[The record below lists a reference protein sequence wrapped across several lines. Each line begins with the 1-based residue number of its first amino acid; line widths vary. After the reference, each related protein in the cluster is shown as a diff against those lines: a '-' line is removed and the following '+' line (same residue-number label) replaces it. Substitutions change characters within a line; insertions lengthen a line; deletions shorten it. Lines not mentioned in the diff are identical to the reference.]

1 MIFLASQLQR
11 FGRALKIWTILL
23 GLLFYLWF
31 DSKKW
36 TYLKGY
42 TVKRREKRNTLRAK
56 WLTKELVYL
65 GSAFIKLGQL
75 LSARADVIPSAWV
88 NELTSLQDRVP
99 PFAFEKVQ
107 EILKKELGNSYEKII
122 SIDQIPIGSA
132 SLAQVH
138 KAILINEKNIIFKV
152 QRPDIEKFFRLD
164 LDVMNQVAK
173 VVQRIKSL
181 SRGNDWVGIAKE
193 SKRVLLRELDF
204 RIEAQYAARFKQQ
217 FIDDSDILIP
227 SVFWDL
233 STSKILCLEYLPGI
247 KINDIKSLKSNDID
261 TSLIAKI
268 GATSYLKQLVNYGFF
283 HADPHP
289 GNLAVSKNGS
299 LIYYDFGMMG
309 FVSERIRGR
318 LNSMIKAAALRD
330 VSGLVKELQIAGLI
344 EKDVEIGPVR
354 RLIRIM
360 LNEALTPPF
369 DSKIIEKLS
378 GDISELAYGK
388 PFRIPIE
395 LIFVFRALSTFEGVG
410 RYLDPEFNLIAIA
423 KPFLL
428 PLMTSK
434 NPDSNDLFNELGRQV
449 TEIGSKA
456 VGLPKRLDENLE
468 RLEQGDLQLQVRM
481 GESDRQLRRMINAQ
495 QSLGNSV
502 LLGSLAIS
510 SALLASTNRPFLFLV
525 PVAVGF
531 PIALSWIKLK
541 FKMRSDSRLDNFQG
555 RKNLNS
561 DNQI

>member
-1 MIFLASQLQR
+1 M
-11 FGRALKIWTILL
+11 ILL

-42 TVKRREKRNTLRAK
+42 TIEKREKRTTSRAK
-56 WLTKELVYL
+56 WITKELINL

-75 LSARADVIPSAWV
+75 LSARADVIPSSWV

-99 PFAFEKVQ
+99 PFAFEKVD
-107 EILKKELGNSYEKII
+107 EILTKQLGNSYNKII
-122 SIDQIPIGSA
+122 SIDKNPIGSA

-138 KAILINEKNIIFKV
+138 KARLNNDKNVIFKV

-181 SRGNDWVGIAKE
+181 SRGNDWIGIAKE
-193 SKRVLLRELDF
+193 SRRVLLRELDF

-233 STSKILCLEYLPGI
+233 STSKVLCLEYLPGI

-261 TSLIAKI
+261 TSSIAKI

-289 GNLAVSKNGS
+289 GNLAVSKSGS

-344 EKDVEIGPVR
+344 EDDIEIGPVR

-369 DSKIIEKLS
+369 DSQIIEKLS

-495 QSLGNSV
+495 QTLGNSV

-510 SALLASTNRPFLFLV
+510 SALLASNSKPYLFFIPLI
-525 PVAVGF
+525 PGF
-531 PIALSWIKLK
+531 PIALNWITLQ
-541 FKMRSDSRLDNFQG
+541 FKMRNENRLDNFQG
-555 RKNLNS
+555 RRGS
-561 DNQI
+561 R

>member
-1 MIFLASQLQR
+1 LIFLASQIQKV
-11 FGRALKIWTILL
+11 GRAIRIWMILL
-23 GLLFYLWF
+23 SLLFYLWF

-36 TYLKGY
+36 TYLKGF
-42 TVKRREKRNTLRAK
+42 TAIKREKRNILRAK
-56 WLTKELVYL
+56 WLTKELVNL

-75 LSARADVIPSAWV
+75 LSARADVVPSAWV
-88 NELTSLQDRVP
+88 NELISLQDRVP
-99 PFAFEKVQ
+99 SFSFKKVE
-107 EILKKELGNSYEKII
+107 EILTLQLGNSFQQITY
-122 SIDQIPIGSA
+122 IDEIPIGSA

-138 KAILINEKNIIFKV
+138 KAKLINNKSVIFKV
-152 QRPDIEKFFRLD
+152 QRPDIERFFRLD
-164 LDVMNQVAK
+164 LDVMNQVAR
-173 VVQRIKSL
+173 VVQKIKVI

-217 FIDDSDILIP
+217 FMDDSDIKVP

-233 STSKILCLEYLPGI
+233 STSKVLCLEYLPGI
-247 KINDIKSLKSNDID
+247 KINDIKSLKSNDIN
-261 TSLIAKI
+261 TSSIAKI

-289 GNLAVSKNGS
+289 GNLAVSKEGS

-318 LNSMIKAAALRD
+318 LNSMIKAAALRN
-330 VSGLVKELQIAGLI
+330 VNGLVKELQIAGLI
-344 EKDVEIGPVR
+344 EKDIEIGPVR

-410 RYLDPEFNLIAIA
+410 RYLDPDFNLIAIA

-434 NPDSNDLFNELGRQV
+434 DSDSNDLFNELGRQV

-502 LLGSLAIS
+502 LLGSLAIT
-510 SALLASTNRPFLFLV
+510 SALLASTNRPFLFII
-525 PVAVGF
+525 PAIIGF

-541 FKMRSDSRLDNFQG
+541 FKMRSDSRIDNFQG
-555 RKNLNS
+555 KKSL
-561 DNQI
+561 

>member
-1 MIFLASQLQR
+1 MIFLASQIQKV
-11 FGRALKIWTILL
+11 GRAIRIWMILL
-23 GLLFYLWF
+23 SLLFYLWF

-36 TYLKGY
+36 TYLKGF
-42 TVKRREKRNTLRAK
+42 TAIKREKRNILRAK
-56 WLTKELVYL
+56 WLTKELVNL

-75 LSARADVIPSAWV
+75 LSARADVVPSAWV
-88 NELTSLQDRVP
+88 NELISLQDRVP
-99 PFAFEKVQ
+99 SFSFKKVE
-107 EILKKELGNSYEKII
+107 EILKLQLGNSFQQITY
-122 SIDQIPIGSA
+122 IDEIPIGSA

-138 KAILINEKNIIFKV
+138 KAKLINNKSVIFKV
-152 QRPDIEKFFRLD
+152 QRPDIERFFRLD
-164 LDVMNQVAK
+164 LDVMNQVAR
-173 VVQRIKSL
+173 VVQKIKVI

-217 FIDDSDILIP
+217 FMDDSDIKVP

-233 STSKILCLEYLPGI
+233 STSKVLCLEYLPGI
-247 KINDIKSLKSNDID
+247 KINDIKSLKSNDIN
-261 TSLIAKI
+261 TSSIAKI

-289 GNLAVSKNGS
+289 GNLAVSKEGS

-318 LNSMIKAAALRD
+318 LNSMIKAAALRN
-330 VSGLVKELQIAGLI
+330 VNGLVKELQIAGLI
-344 EKDVEIGPVR
+344 EKDIEIGPVR

-410 RYLDPEFNLIAIA
+410 RYLDPDFNLIAIA

-434 NPDSNDLFNELGRQV
+434 DSDSNDLFNELGRQV

-502 LLGSLAIS
+502 LLGSLAIT
-510 SALLASTNRPFLFLV
+510 SALLASTNRPFLFLI
-525 PVAVGF
+525 PAIIGF

-541 FKMRSDSRLDNFQG
+541 FKMRSDSRIDNFQG
-555 RKNLNS
+555 KKSL
-561 DNQI
+561 

>member
-1 MIFLASQLQR
+1 MIFLVSQIQR
-11 FGRALKIWTILL
+11 LGRAIKIWIILL

-42 TVKRREKRNTLRAK
+42 SSKRREKRNNLRAK
-56 WLTKELVYL
+56 WLTKELVNL

-88 NELTSLQDRVP
+88 NELSTLQDRVP
-99 PFAFEKVQ
+99 PFSFQKVD
-107 EILKKELGNSYEKII
+107 EILTTQLGNSYEKII
-122 SIDQIPIGSA
+122 SIDELPIGSA

-138 KAILINEKNIIFKV
+138 KAKLLDGQNVIFKV

-173 VVQRIKSL
+173 IVQRIKSL
-181 SRGNDWVGIAKE
+181 SRGNDWIGIAKE

-217 FIDDSDILIP
+217 FIDESDVLIP

-233 STSKILCLEYLPGI
+233 STSKVLCLEYLPGI
-247 KINDIKSLKSNDID
+247 KINDIESLKDNNID

-289 GNLAVSKNGS
+289 GNLAVSKDGA

-344 EKDVEIGPVR
+344 EKEVEIGPVR

-369 DSKIIEKLS
+369 NSQIIEKLS

-495 QSLGNSV
+495 QSLSNSV

-510 SALLASTNRPFLFLV
+510 SALLSSTNRPFLFLI
-525 PVAVGF
+525 PVTIGF
-531 PIALSWIKLK
+531 PIAVSWVKLK
-541 FKMRSDSRLDNFQG
+541 FKMRSESRLDNFQG
-555 RKNLNS
+555 RKL
-561 DNQI
+561 

>member
-42 TVKRREKRNTLRAK
+42 TVTRREKRNALRAK
-56 WLTKELVYL
+56 WLTKELVHL

-75 LSARADVIPSAWV
+75 LSARADVIPSTWV

-233 STSKILCLEYLPGI
+233 STSKVLCLEYLPGI

-289 GNLAVSKNGS
+289 GNLAVSKDGS

-555 RKNLNS
+555 RKS
-561 DNQI
+561 FK

>member
-1 MIFLASQLQR
+1 MIFLVDQFQK
-11 FGRALKIWTILL
+11 FGRALRIWKTLLILL
-23 GLLFYLWF
+23 FFLWF
-31 DSKKW
+31 DSRKW
-36 TYLKGY
+36 TYLKGKN
-42 TVKRREKRNTLRAK
+42 VKFVERRQILRAK

-75 LSARADVIPSAWV
+75 LSARADVIPSSWV

-99 PFAFEKVQ
+99 SFEFKKVE
-107 EILKKELGNSYEKII
+107 EILLSELGSSYKNII
-122 SIDQIPIGSA
+122 NIDPNPLGSA

-138 KAILINEKNIIFKV
+138 KAKLINGKDVIFKV
-152 QRPDIEKFFRLD
+152 QRPGIEKYFRLD

-173 VVQRIKSL
+173 IVQKNKSL
-181 SRGNDWVGIAKE
+181 SQGKDWIGIAKE
-193 SKRVLLRELDF
+193 CKRVLLRELDF

-217 FIDDSDILIP
+217 FLDDSEILIP

-233 STSKILCLEYLPGI
+233 SSSKVLCLEYMPGI
-247 KINDIKSLKSNDID
+247 KINDIKTLKNNGID
-261 TSLIAKI
+261 TSSIAKI
-268 GATSYLKQLVNYGFF
+268 GATSYLKQLVNFGFF

-289 GNLAVSKNGS
+289 GNLAVSEGGA

-330 VSGLVKELQIAGLI
+330 VNGLVKELQIAGLLEADI
-344 EKDVEIGPVR
+344 EIGPVR

-360 LNEALTPPF
+360 LTEALTPPF

-378 GDISELAYGK
+378 GDLSELAYGK

-434 NPDSNDLFNELGRQV
+434 NP
-449 TEIGSKA
+449 
-456 VGLPKRLDENLE
+456 
-468 RLEQGDLQLQVRM
+468 
-481 GESDRQLRRMINAQ
+481 ESTIYSMN
-495 QSLGNSV
+495 
-502 LLGSLAIS
+502 
-510 SALLASTNRPFLFLV
+510 
-525 PVAVGF
+525 
-531 PIALSWIKLK
+531 
-541 FKMRSDSRLDNFQG
+541 
-555 RKNLNS
+555 
-561 DNQI
+561 

>member
-1 MIFLASQLQR
+1 MIL
-11 FGRALKIWTILL
+11 I

-42 TVKRREKRNTLRAK
+42 STNKREKRTASRAK
-56 WLTKELVYL
+56 WITKELINL

-75 LSARADVIPSAWV
+75 LSARADVIPSSWV

-99 PFAFEKVQ
+99 PFAFEKVD
-107 EILKKELGNSYEKII
+107 EILTKQLGNSYNKII
-122 SIDQIPIGSA
+122 SINKNPIGSA

-138 KAILINEKNIIFKV
+138 KARLNNDKNVIFKV

-181 SRGNDWVGIAKE
+181 SRGNDWIGIAKE
-193 SKRVLLRELDF
+193 SRRVLLRELDF

-233 STSKILCLEYLPGI
+233 STSKVLCLEYLPGI
-247 KINDIKSLKSNDID
+247 KINDIQSLKSNDID
-261 TSLIAKI
+261 TSSIAKI

-289 GNLAVSKNGS
+289 GNLAVSKSGS

-344 EKDVEIGPVR
+344 EDDIEIGPVR

-369 DSKIIEKLS
+369 DSQIIEKLS

-495 QSLGNSV
+495 QTLGNSV

-510 SALLASTNRPFLFLV
+510 SALLASNSKPYLFFIPLI
-525 PVAVGF
+525 PGF
-531 PIALSWIKLK
+531 PIALNWITLQ
-541 FKMRSDSRLDNFQG
+541 FKMRNENRLDNFQG
-555 RKNLNS
+555 RRGS
-561 DNQI
+561 R

>member
-1 MIFLASQLQR
+1 MIFLASNLQKL
-11 FGRALKIWTILL
+11 GRALKIWIILL

-42 TVKRREKRNTLRAK
+42 TTKRREKRNTLRAK
-56 WLTKELVYL
+56 WLTKELVNL

-99 PFAFEKVQ
+99 PFAFEKVD
-107 EILKKELGNSYEKII
+107 EILTKQLGNSYNKII
-122 SIDQIPIGSA
+122 SIDKNPIGSA

-138 KAILINEKNIIFKV
+138 KARLNNDKNAIFKV

-181 SRGNDWVGIAKE
+181 SRGNDWIGIAKE
-193 SKRVLLRELDF
+193 SRRVLLRELDF

-233 STSKILCLEYLPGI
+233 STSKVLCLEYLPGI

-261 TSLIAKI
+261 TSSIAKI

-289 GNLAVSKNGS
+289 GNLAVSKSGS

-344 EKDVEIGPVR
+344 EDDIEIGPVR

-369 DSKIIEKLS
+369 DSQIIEKLS

-495 QSLGNSV
+495 QTLGNSV

-510 SALLASTNRPFLFLV
+510 SALLASNSKPYLFFIPLI
-525 PVAVGF
+525 PGF
-531 PIALSWIKLK
+531 PIALNWITLQ
-541 FKMRSDSRLDNFQG
+541 FKMRNENRLDNFQG
-555 RKNLNS
+555 RRGS
-561 DNQI
+561 R

>member
-1 MIFLASQLQR
+1 LIFLVGQFQKL
-11 FGRALKIWTILL
+11 GRAFRIWRTLLILL
-23 GLLFYLWF
+23 FFLWF
-31 DSKKW
+31 DSRKW

-42 TVKRREKRNTLRAK
+42 NFKSREIRQISRAK
-56 WLTKELVYL
+56 WLTKELVSL

-75 LSARADVIPSAWV
+75 LSARADVIPSSWV
-88 NELTSLQDRVP
+88 NELTSLQDSVP
-99 PFAFEKVQ
+99 PFEFKKVQ
-107 EILKKELGNSYEKII
+107 EILLCELCSSYEQII
-122 SIDQIPIGSA
+122 NIDSNPLGSA

-138 KAILINEKNIIFKV
+138 KAKLINGENVIFKV

-164 LDVMNQVAK
+164 LDVMNQVAR
-173 VVQRIKSL
+173 VVQKRKSL
-181 SRGNDWVGIAKE
+181 SKGKDWVGIAKE
-193 SKRVLLRELDF
+193 CKRVLLRELDF

-217 FIDDSDILIP
+217 FLDDSEILIP

-233 STSKILCLEYLPGI
+233 SSSKVLCLEYMPGI
-247 KINDIKSLKSNDID
+247 KINNIKTLKNNGID
-261 TSLIAKI
+261 TSSIAKI

-289 GNLAVSKNGS
+289 GNLAVSENGS

-330 VSGLVKELQIAGLI
+330 VSGLVKELQIAGLLEADI
-344 EKDVEIGPVR
+344 EIGPVR

-369 DSKIIEKLS
+369 DSQIIEKLS
-378 GDISELAYGK
+378 GDISELAFGK

-395 LIFVFRALSTFEGVG
+395 LIFIFRALSTFEGVG
-410 RYLDPEFNLIAIA
+410 RCLDPEFNLIAIA

-428 PLMTSK
+428 PIMTSK
-434 NPDSNDLFNELGRQV
+434 NPESNDLLNELGRQV

-468 RLEQGDLQLQVRM
+468 KLEQGDLQLQVRM

-495 QSLGNSV
+495 QTLGNSV

-510 SALLASTNRPFLFLV
+510 SALLASTNRPFLFFI
-525 PVAVGF
+525 PIIVGF
-531 PIALSWIKLK
+531 PISISWIKLQ
-541 FKMRSDSRLDNFQG
+541 FKMRSEARLDNFQG
-555 RKNLNS
+555 RKKS
-561 DNQI
+561 ST

>member
-11 FGRALKIWTILL
+11 LVRAFRIWMILL

-42 TVKRREKRNTLRAK
+42 TVTRREKRNTLRAK
-56 WLTKELVYL
+56 WLTKELVHL

-88 NELTSLQDRVP
+88 NELTTLQDRVP

-107 EILKKELGNSYEKII
+107 EILKKELGNSYKKII

-233 STSKILCLEYLPGI
+233 STSKVLCLEYLPGI

-555 RKNLNS
+555 RKSLK
-561 DNQI
+561 

>member
-1 MIFLASQLQR
+1 MI
-11 FGRALKIWTILL
+11 ILS
-23 GLLFYLWF
+23 LLFYLWF

-42 TVKRREKRNTLRAK
+42 TTEIRERRNNSRAK
-56 WLTKELVYL
+56 WLTKELVNL

-75 LSARADVIPSAWV
+75 LSARADVIPPEWV
-88 NELTSLQDRVP
+88 NELTTLQDRVP
-99 PFAFEKVQ
+99 PFSFKQ
-107 EILKKELGNSYEKII
+107 IQDILINELGKSYEKII
-122 SIDQIPIGSA
+122 SIDEIPIGSA

-138 KAILINEKNIIFKV
+138 KAILINEKNVIFKV

-173 VVQRIKSL
+173 VVQRIKSI
-181 SRGNDWVGIAKE
+181 SRGNDLVGIAKE
-193 SKRVLLRELDF
+193 SRRVLLRELDF

-217 FIDDSDILIP
+217 FIDDSDISIP

-233 STSKILCLEYLPGI
+233 STSKVLCLEYLPGI

-289 GNLAVSKNGS
+289 GNLAVSLEGS

-344 EKDVEIGPVR
+344 EKDIEIGPVR

-369 DSKIIEKLS
+369 DSQIIEKLS

-495 QSLGNSV
+495 QSLGHSV

-510 SALLASTNRPFLFLV
+510 SALLASTNRPFLFLI
-525 PVAVGF
+525 PITIGF
-531 PIALSWIKLK
+531 PIVIGWIKLK
-541 FKMRSDSRLDNFQG
+541 FKMRSESRLDNFQG
-555 RKNLNS
+555 RKS
-561 DNQI
+561 FK

>member
-1 MIFLASQLQR
+1 M
-11 FGRALKIWTILL
+11 ILL

-42 TVKRREKRNTLRAK
+42 TTKKREQRTTSRAK
-56 WLTKELVYL
+56 WITKELINL

-75 LSARADVIPSAWV
+75 LSARAYVIPSAWV

-99 PFAFEKVQ
+99 PFAFEKV
-107 EILKKELGNSYEKII
+107 EKILTKQLGNSYNKII
-122 SIDQIPIGSA
+122 SIDKNPIGSA

-138 KAILINEKNIIFKV
+138 KARLNNDKNVIFKV

-181 SRGNDWVGIAKE
+181 SRGNDWIGIAKE
-193 SKRVLLRELDF
+193 SRRVLLRELDF

-233 STSKILCLEYLPGI
+233 STSKVLCLEYVPGI

-261 TSLIAKI
+261 TSSIAKI

-289 GNLAVSKNGS
+289 GNLAVSKSGS

-344 EKDVEIGPVR
+344 EDDIEIGPVR

-369 DSKIIEKLS
+369 DSQIIEKLS

-495 QSLGNSV
+495 QTLGNSV

-510 SALLASTNRPFLFLV
+510 SALLASNSKPYLFFIPLI
-525 PVAVGF
+525 PGF
-531 PIALSWIKLK
+531 PIALNWITLQ
-541 FKMRSDSRLDNFQG
+541 FKMRSENRLDNFQG
-555 RKNLNS
+555 RRGS
-561 DNQI
+561 R

>member
-1 MIFLASQLQR
+1 MIFLASQFQR
-11 FGRALKIWTILL
+11 FSRALKIWILLL

-31 DSKKW
+31 DSKEW

-42 TVKRREKRNTLRAK
+42 TAKKREKRNTLRAK
-56 WLTKELVYL
+56 WLTKNLINL

-75 LSARADVIPSAWV
+75 LSARADVIPSTWV
-88 NELTSLQDRVP
+88 NEFSSLQDKVP
-99 PFAFEKVQ
+99 PFKFEKVQ
-107 EILKKELGNSYEKII
+107 EILKKQLGNSYKKII
-122 SIDQIPIGSA
+122 SIDQMPIGSA

-138 KAILINEKNIIFKV
+138 KARLIDEKDVIFKV

-173 VVQRIKSL
+173 VIQRIKYI

-233 STSKILCLEYLPGI
+233 STSKVLCLEYLPGI
-247 KINDIKSLKSNDID
+247 KINDVKSLKRNDID

-289 GNLAVSKNGS
+289 GNLAVSKTGS

-369 DSKIIEKLS
+369 NSQIIEKLS

-428 PLMTSK
+428 PLMTST
-434 NPDSNDLFNELGRQV
+434 NQDSNDLFNELGRQV

-468 RLEQGDLQLQVRM
+468 KLEQGDLQLQVRM

-510 SALLASTNRPFLFLV
+510 SALLASTNKPFLFLI
-525 PVAVGF
+525 PVTIGF
-531 PIALSWIKLK
+531 PITLSWIKLK
-541 FKMRSDSRLDNFQG
+541 FKMRSESRLDNFQKKKKG
-555 RKNLNS
+555 FK
-561 DNQI
+561 

>member
-1 MIFLASQLQR
+1 MIFLASQFQR
-11 FGRALKIWTILL
+11 FGRAVKIWIILL

-42 TVKRREKRNTLRAK
+42 SDKRREKRNAIRAK
-56 WLTKELVYL
+56 WLTKELVNL

-75 LSARADVIPSAWV
+75 LSARADVIPSTWV

-99 PFAFEKVQ
+99 PFAFKKVD
-107 EILKKELGNSYEKII
+107 EILIKQLGNSYEKII

-138 KAILINEKNIIFKV
+138 KARLIDEKNVIFKV

-181 SRGNDWVGIAKE
+181 SRGNDWIGIAKE

-217 FIDDSDILIP
+217 FIDDSNILIP

-233 STSKILCLEYLPGI
+233 STSKVLCLEYLPGI

-289 GNLAVSKNGS
+289 GNLAVSKSGS

-330 VSGLVKELQIAGLI
+330 VSGLVKELQTAGLI

-369 DSKIIEKLS
+369 DSQIIEKLS

-434 NPDSNDLFNELGRQV
+434 NPETNDLFNELGRQV
-449 TEIGSKA
+449 TELGSKA

-468 RLEQGDLQLQVRM
+468 KLEQGDLQLQVRM

-510 SALLASTNRPFLFLV
+510 SALLASTDRPFLFLI
-525 PVAVGF
+525 PLTIGF

-541 FKMRSDSRLDNFQG
+541 FKMRSESRLDNFQG
-555 RKNLNS
+555 RKNFK
-561 DNQI
+561 

>member
-1 MIFLASQLQR
+1 MIYLAGQFHKLA
-11 FGRALKIWTILL
+11 RALRIWKTLLILI
-23 GLLFYLWF
+23 FFLWF
-31 DSKKW
+31 DSRKW

-42 TVKRREKRNTLRAK
+42 NVKRKEKRQISRAK
-56 WLTKELVYL
+56 WLTKELVDL

-75 LSARADVIPSAWV
+75 LSARADVIPSSWV

-99 PFAFEKVQ
+99 SFEFTKVT
-107 EILKKELGNSYEKII
+107 EILLFELGNSYEKIV
-122 SIDQIPIGSA
+122 SIDSHPLGSA

-138 KAILINEKNIIFKV
+138 KAKLINGEDVIFKV
-152 QRPDIEKFFRLD
+152 QRPGIENFFRLD
-164 LDVMNQVAK
+164 LDVMNQVAR
-173 VVQRIKSL
+173 VVQKNKSL
-181 SRGNDWVGIAKE
+181 SQGKDWIGIAKE
-193 SKRVLLRELDF
+193 CKRVLLRELDF

-217 FIDDSDILIP
+217 FLEDSEILIP

-233 STSKILCLEYLPGI
+233 SSSKVLCLEYMPGI
-247 KINDIKSLKSNDID
+247 KINDIKTLKDNNIN
-261 TSLIAKI
+261 TSSIAKI

-289 GNLAVSKNGS
+289 GNLAVSKDGS

-330 VSGLVKELQIAGLI
+330 VNGLVKELQITGLLEEDI
-344 EKDVEIGPVR
+344 EIGPVR

-369 DSKIIEKLS
+369 DSRIIEKLS
-378 GDISELAYGK
+378 GDLSELAFGK

-395 LIFVFRALSTFEGVG
+395 LIFIFRALSTFEGVG

-428 PLMTSK
+428 PIMTSK
-434 NPDSNDLFNELGRQV
+434 NPEPNDLLNELGRQV
-449 TEIGSKA
+449 TEIGTKA

-495 QSLGNSV
+495 KTLGNSV
-502 LLGSLAIS
+502 LLGSLSIS
-510 SALLASTNRPFLFLV
+510 SALLASTSRPFLFFIPIIL
-525 PVAVGF
+525 GF
-531 PIALSWIKLK
+531 PIGISWIKLQL
-541 FKMRSDSRLDNFQG
+541 KMRSENRLDNFQG
-555 RKNLNS
+555 RRSSN
-561 DNQI
+561 

>member
-1 MIFLASQLQR
+1 LIFLASQLQR

-107 EILKKELGNSYEKII
+107 EILKEQLGNSYEKII

-233 STSKILCLEYLPGI
+233 STSKVLCLEYLPGI

-555 RKNLNS
+555 RKSLK
-561 DNQI
+561 

>member
-1 MIFLASQLQR
+1 MIFLTSQLQR
-11 FGRALKIWTILL
+11 FVRALWIWIILL

-42 TVKRREKRNTLRAK
+42 TDKRREKRNTLRAK
-56 WLTKELVYL
+56 WLTKELVSL

-99 PFAFEKVQ
+99 PFTFKKVQ
-107 EILKKELGNSYEKII
+107 EILIKELGYSYEKII
-122 SIDQIPIGSA
+122 SLDEIPIGSA

-138 KAILINEKNIIFKV
+138 KARLINDEIVIFKV

-227 SVFWDL
+227 SVYWDL
-233 STSKILCLEYLPGI
+233 STSKVLCLEYLPGI

-261 TSLIAKI
+261 TSSIAKI

-330 VSGLVKELQIAGLI
+330 VNGLVEELQIAGLI

-369 DSKIIEKLS
+369 DSQIIEKLS

-468 RLEQGDLQLQVRM
+468 KLEQGDLQLQVRM

-510 SALLASTNRPFLFLV
+510 SALLASTNRPFLFLI
-525 PVAVGF
+525 PITIGF

-541 FKMRSDSRLDNFQG
+541 FKMRSESRLDNFQG
-555 RKNLNS
+555 RKGFK
-561 DNQI
+561 

>member
-1 MIFLASQLQR
+1 M
-11 FGRALKIWTILL
+11 ILL

-42 TVKRREKRNTLRAK
+42 TDKRREKRNTLRAK
-56 WLTKELVYL
+56 WITKELVNL

-107 EILKKELGNSYEKII
+107 EILISQLGTSYEKIK
-122 SIDQIPIGSA
+122 SIEEIPIGSA

-138 KAILINEKNIIFKV
+138 KARLMNEKNVIFKV

-233 STSKILCLEYLPGI
+233 STSKLLCLEYLPGI

-289 GNLAVSKNGS
+289 GNLAVSKDGS

-344 EKDVEIGPVR
+344 EKDIEIGPVR

-369 DSKIIEKLS
+369 NSQIIEKLS
-378 GDISELAYGK
+378 GDLSELAYGK

-410 RYLDPEFNLIAIA
+410 RNLDPEFNLIAIA

-449 TEIGSKA
+449 TELGSKA

-495 QSLGNSV
+495 QTVGNSV

-510 SALLASTNRPFLFLV
+510 SALLASNNKPYLFSIPLV
-525 PVAVGF
+525 LGF
-531 PIALSWIKLK
+531 PIALSWIKLQ
-541 FKMRSDSRLDNFQG
+541 FKMRNENRLDNFQRRRG
-555 RKNLNS
+555 SN
-561 DNQI
+561 

>member
-11 FGRALKIWTILL
+11 FIRAIRIWIILL
-23 GLLFYLWF
+23 CLLFYIWF

-42 TVKRREKRNTLRAK
+42 STKKREKRNILRAK
-56 WLTKELVYL
+56 WLTKELVNL

-88 NELTSLQDRVP
+88 NELTTLQDRVP
-99 PFAFEKVQ
+99 SFAFEKVK
-107 EILKKELGNSYEKII
+107 EILTKQLGNSYEKII
-122 SIDQIPIGSA
+122 SIEEVPIGSA

-138 KAILINEKNIIFKV
+138 KARLINDKNVIFKV

-217 FIDDSDILIP
+217 FIEDSDILIP

-247 KINDIKSLKSNDID
+247 KINDIKSLQSNNID

-289 GNLAVSKNGS
+289 GNLAVSKGGS

-344 EKDVEIGPVR
+344 ERDVEIGPVR

-369 DSKIIEKLS
+369 NSQIIEKLS

-434 NPDSNDLFNELGRQV
+434 NPESNDLFNELGRQV
-449 TEIGSKA
+449 TEIGTKA

-502 LLGSLAIS
+502 LLGSLIIS
-510 SALLASTNRPFLFLV
+510 SALLASTNRPFF
-525 PVAVGF
+525 
-531 PIALSWIKLK
+531 ISHTCNYRISNSSKL
-541 FKMRSDSRLDNFQG
+541 D
-555 RKNLNS
+555 
-561 DNQI
+561 

>member
-1 MIFLASQLQR
+1 MIFLFSQLKR
-11 FGRALKIWTILL
+11 FSRAIRIWTILL
-23 GLLFYLWF
+23 GLIFYLWF

-42 TVKRREKRNTLRAK
+42 NARRRERRNTLRAK
-56 WLTKELVYL
+56 WLTKELVNL

-99 PFAFEKVQ
+99 PFEFKDVQ
-107 EILKKELGNSYEKII
+107 NILTNQLGNSYQKII
-122 SIDQIPIGSA
+122 SIDQIPVGSA

-138 KAILINEKNIIFKV
+138 KATLNNNKSVIFKV

-173 VVQRIKSL
+173 VVQRIKFL

-193 SKRVLLRELDF
+193 SRRVLLRELDF

-217 FIDDSDILIP
+217 FIDDSNILVP
-227 SVFWDL
+227 SVFWEL
-233 STSKILCLEYLPGI
+233 STSKVLCLEYLPGI
-247 KINDIKSLKSNDID
+247 KINDIESLKNNDID
-261 TSLIAKI
+261 TSSIAKI
-268 GATSYLKQLVNYGFF
+268 GATSYLKQLVNFGFF

-289 GNLAVSKNGS
+289 GNLAVSEDGS

-344 EKDVEIGPVR
+344 ETNIEIGPVR

-434 NPDSNDLFNELGRQV
+434 NPESNDLFNELGRQV

-468 RLEQGDLQLQVRM
+468 KLEQGDLQLQVRM

-495 QSLGNSV
+495 QTLGNSV
-502 LLGSLAIS
+502 MLGSLAIS
-510 SALLASTNRPFLFLV
+510 SALLASNNKPYLFFIPLIPGV
-525 PVAVGF
+525 
-531 PIALSWIKLK
+531 PIALNWIKLQ
-541 FKMRSDSRLDNFQG
+541 FKMRNENRLDNLQG
-555 RKNLNS
+555 RRLNK
-561 DNQI
+561 

>member
-1 MIFLASQLQR
+1 M
-11 FGRALKIWTILL
+11 ILL

-42 TVKRREKRNTLRAK
+42 TTTKREKRTTARAK
-56 WLTKELVYL
+56 WITKELINL

-75 LSARADVIPSAWV
+75 LSARADVIPSSWV

-99 PFAFEKVQ
+99 PFAFEKVD
-107 EILKKELGNSYEKII
+107 EILTQQLGNSYNKII
-122 SIDQIPIGSA
+122 SIDKNPIGSA

-138 KAILINEKNIIFKV
+138 KARLNNDKNVILKV

-181 SRGNDWVGIAKE
+181 SRGNDWIGIAKE
-193 SKRVLLRELDF
+193 SRRVLLRELDF

-233 STSKILCLEYLPGI
+233 STSKVLCLEYLPGI

-261 TSLIAKI
+261 TSSIAKI

-289 GNLAVSKNGS
+289 GNLAVSKSGS

-344 EKDVEIGPVR
+344 EDDIEIGPVR

-369 DSKIIEKLS
+369 DSQIIEKLS

-495 QSLGNSV
+495 QTLGNSV

-510 SALLASTNRPFLFLV
+510 SALLASNSKPYLFFIPLI
-525 PVAVGF
+525 PGF
-531 PIALSWIKLK
+531 PIALNWITLQ
-541 FKMRSDSRLDNFQG
+541 FKMRNENRLDNFQG
-555 RKNLNS
+555 RRGS
-561 DNQI
+561 R

>member
-1 MIFLASQLQR
+1 MIFLVSQLQR
-11 FGRALKIWTILL
+11 FLRALRIWIILL
-23 GLLFYLWF
+23 GLLFYLWI

-42 TVKRREKRNTLRAK
+42 TAKRKEKRNTLRAK
-56 WLTKELVYL
+56 WLTTELVNL

-75 LSARADVIPSAWV
+75 LSARADVIPSSWV
-88 NELTSLQDRVP
+88 NELASLQDRVP
-99 PFAFEKVQ
+99 PFDFIKIE
-107 EILKKELGNSYEKII
+107 EILLSELGNSYKKIL
-122 SIDQIPIGSA
+122 SIESHPLGSA

-138 KAILINEKNIIFKV
+138 KAKLINGENVIFKV
-152 QRPDIEKFFRLD
+152 QRPGLEDFFRLD
-164 LDVMNQVAK
+164 LEVMQQVAT
-173 VVQRIKSL
+173 VVQKNKNF
-181 SRGNDWVGIAKE
+181 SRGKDWIGIAKE
-193 SKRVLLRELDF
+193 CKRVLLRELDF

-217 FIDDSDILIP
+217 FIDDQKILIP

-233 STSKILCLEYLPGI
+233 STSKVLCLEYMPGI
-247 KINDIKSLKSNDID
+247 KINDINTLKNKNID

-289 GNLAVSKNGS
+289 GNLAVSEDGS

-330 VSGLVKELQIAGLI
+330 VNGLVKELQIAGLL
-344 EKDVEIGPVR
+344 EADVEIGPIR

-369 DSKIIEKLS
+369 NSQIIEKLS
-378 GDISELAYGK
+378 GDLSELAYGK
-388 PFRIPIE
+388 PFRLPIE

-410 RYLDPEFNLIAIA
+410 RYLDPGFNLIAIA

-434 NPDSNDLFNELGRQV
+434 NPDPNDLFNELGRQV

-495 QSLGNSV
+495 QTLGNSV

-510 SALLASTNRPFLFLV
+510 SALLASTNRPFLVFI
-525 PVAVGF
+525 PICCGF
-531 PIALSWIKLK
+531 PIALNWIKLQL
-541 FKMRSDSRLDNFQG
+541 KMRNDSRLDNLQG
-555 RKNLNS
+555 RRNFK
-561 DNQI
+561 

>member
-1 MIFLASQLQR
+1 MIFLFNQLQR
-11 FGRALKIWTILL
+11 FRRAIRIWIILF
-23 GLLFYLWF
+23 GLIFYLWF
-31 DSKKW
+31 DSKKC

-42 TVKRREKRNTLRAK
+42 NARRRERRNTLRAK
-56 WLTKELVYL
+56 WLTKELVNL

-99 PFAFEKVQ
+99 PFDFEEVQ
-107 EILKKELGNSYEKII
+107 KILKKQLGNSYKKIK
-122 SIDQIPIGSA
+122 SIDEIPVGSA

-138 KAILINEKNIIFKV
+138 KATLDDTNNVIFKV

-193 SKRVLLRELDF
+193 SRRVLLRELDF

-217 FIDDSDILIP
+217 FMDDRNILVP

-247 KINDIKSLKSNDID
+247 KINDIESLKNNDID
-261 TSLIAKI
+261 TSSIAKI

-289 GNLAVSKNGS
+289 GNLAVSKGGS

-330 VSGLVKELQIAGLI
+330 VKGLVKELQIAGLI
-344 EKDVEIGPVR
+344 ESDIEIGPVR

-369 DSKIIEKLS
+369 NSQIIEKLS

-434 NPDSNDLFNELGRQV
+434 NPESNDLFNELGRQV

-468 RLEQGDLQLQVRM
+468 KLEQGDLQLQVRM

-495 QSLGNSV
+495 QTLGNSV
-502 LLGSLAIS
+502 MLGSLAIS
-510 SALLASTNRPFLFLV
+510 SALLASNNKPYLFFIPLIPGV
-525 PVAVGF
+525 
-531 PIALSWIKLK
+531 PIALNWIKLQ
-541 FKMRSDSRLDNFQG
+541 FKMRNENQLDNLQG
-555 RKNLNS
+555 RRLNK
-561 DNQI
+561 

>member
-1 MIFLASQLQR
+1 MIFLANQLQR
-11 FGRALKIWTILL
+11 FCRAFRIWIILL

-31 DSKKW
+31 DYKKW

-42 TVKRREKRNTLRAK
+42 TTKRREKRNTLRAK
-56 WLTKELVYL
+56 WVTKQLINL

-99 PFAFEKVQ
+99 PFSFEQVDT
-107 EILKKELGNSYEKII
+107 ILKNQLGDSYEKII
-122 SIDQIPIGSA
+122 SINETPIGSA

-138 KAILINEKNIIFKV
+138 KARLYNEKNVIFKV

-193 SKRVLLRELDF
+193 SRRVLLRELDF
-204 RIEAQYAARFKQQ
+204 QIEAQYAARFKQQ
-217 FIDDSDILIP
+217 FIDDSDIVIP

-233 STSKILCLEYLPGI
+233 STSKVLCLEYLPGI
-247 KINDIKSLKSNDID
+247 KINDIKSLKKNNID
-261 TSLIAKI
+261 TSSIAKI

-289 GNLAVSKNGS
+289 GNLAVSKSGS

-318 LNSMIKAAALRD
+318 LNSMIKAAALSD
-330 VSGLVKELQIAGLI
+330 VNGLVKELQIAGLI
-344 EKDVEIGPVR
+344 EADIEIGPVR

-369 DSKIIEKLS
+369 DSQIIEKLS

-456 VGLPKRLDENLE
+456 VRLPKRLDENLE

-495 QSLGNSV
+495 QTLGNSV

-510 SALLASTNRPFLFLV
+510 SALLASNNKPYLFFIPLI
-525 PVAVGF
+525 PGF
-531 PIALSWIKLK
+531 PIALNWIKLQ
-541 FKMRSDSRLDNFQG
+541 FRMRNENRLDNFQG
-555 RKNLNS
+555 RRGS
-561 DNQI
+561 S

>member
-1 MIFLASQLQR
+1 M
-11 FGRALKIWTILL
+11 ILL

-42 TVKRREKRNTLRAK
+42 TTKKREERTTSRAK
-56 WLTKELVYL
+56 WITKELINL

-75 LSARADVIPSAWV
+75 LSARADVIPSSWV

-99 PFAFEKVQ
+99 PFAFEKVD
-107 EILKKELGNSYEKII
+107 EILTKQLGNSYNKII
-122 SIDQIPIGSA
+122 SIDKNPIGSA

-138 KAILINEKNIIFKV
+138 KARLNNDKNVIFKV

-181 SRGNDWVGIAKE
+181 SRGNDWIGIAKE
-193 SKRVLLRELDF
+193 SRRVLLRELDF

-233 STSKILCLEYLPGI
+233 STSKVLCLEYLPGI

-261 TSLIAKI
+261 TSSIAKI

-289 GNLAVSKNGS
+289 GNLAVSKSGS

-344 EKDVEIGPVR
+344 EEDIEIGPVR

-369 DSKIIEKLS
+369 DSQIIEKLS

-495 QSLGNSV
+495 QTLGNSV

-510 SALLASTNRPFLFLV
+510 SALLASNSKPYLFFIPLI
-525 PVAVGF
+525 PGF
-531 PIALSWIKLK
+531 PIALNWITLQ
-541 FKMRSDSRLDNFQG
+541 FKMRNENRLDNFQG
-555 RKNLNS
+555 RRGS
-561 DNQI
+561 R

>member
-1 MIFLASQLQR
+1 M
-11 FGRALKIWTILL
+11 ILL
-23 GLLFYLWF
+23 GLLFCLWF

-36 TYLKGY
+36 TYLKGF
-42 TVKRREKRNTLRAK
+42 TAKRKERRNTLRAK
-56 WLTKELVYL
+56 WLTKELVKL

-88 NELTSLQDRVP
+88 NELSTLQDRVP
-99 PFAFEKVQ
+99 PFPFKKVQ
-107 EILKKELGNSYEKII
+107 EILIEQLGDSYSNII
-122 SIDQIPIGSA
+122 SIDQIPVGSA

-138 KAILINEKNIIFKV
+138 KARLINKENVIFKV
-152 QRPDIEKFFRLD
+152 QRPDIEKFFKLD

-181 SRGNDWVGIAKE
+181 SRGNDWIGIAKE
-193 SKRVLLRELDF
+193 SRRVLIRELDF

-217 FIDDSDILIP
+217 FIEDSNILVP

-247 KINDIKSLKSNDID
+247 KINDIKSLRSNDID

-289 GNLAVSKNGS
+289 GNLAVSEGGS

-344 EKDVEIGPVR
+344 ESNIEVGPVR

-369 DSKIIEKLS
+369 DSQIIEKLS

-434 NPDSNDLFNELGRQV
+434 NPDSNDLLNELGRQV

-495 QSLGNSV
+495 QTLGNSV

-510 SALLASTNRPFLFLV
+510 AALLASNNKPYLFCIPLI
-525 PVAVGF
+525 PAF
-531 PIALSWIKLK
+531 PIALNWIKLQ
-541 FKMRSDSRLDNFQG
+541 FKMRNENRLDNFQG
-555 RKNLNS
+555 RRGVN
-561 DNQI
+561 

>member
-1 MIFLASQLQR
+1 MIFLTSQFQK
-11 FGRALKIWTILL
+11 FCRALRIWTILL
-23 GLLFYLWF
+23 GLLFYIWF
-31 DSKKW
+31 DSKEW

-42 TVKRREKRNTLRAK
+42 SINRREKRNTKRAK
-56 WLTKELVYL
+56 WITKEFINL

-99 PFAFEKVQ
+99 PFEFEKVQ
-107 EILKKELGNSYEKII
+107 EILKKQLGNSYEKII
-122 SIDQIPIGSA
+122 SIDTVPIGSA

-138 KAILINEKNIIFKV
+138 KAILINEKNVIFKV

-204 RIEAQYAARFKQQ
+204 LIEAQYAARFKQQ
-217 FIDDSDILIP
+217 FIDDSNILVP

-233 STSKILCLEYLPGI
+233 STSRILCLEYLPGI
-247 KINDIKSLKSNDID
+247 KINDIKSLKNNDID
-261 TSLIAKI
+261 TSSIAKI

-289 GNLAVSKNGS
+289 GNLAVSKEGS

-330 VSGLVKELQIAGLI
+330 VNGLVKELQIAGLI
-344 EKDVEIGPVR
+344 ESNIEIGPVR

-378 GDISELAYGK
+378 GDISDLAYGK

-410 RYLDPEFNLIAIA
+410 RYLDPKFNLIAIA

-434 NPDSNDLFNELGRQV
+434 NPDSNDIFNELGRQV
-449 TEIGSKA
+449 TELGSKA
-456 VGLPKRLDENLE
+456 VGLPRRLDENLE

-481 GESDRQLRRMINAQ
+481 GESDRQLRKMINAQ
-495 QSLGNSV
+495 QTLSNSV

-510 SALLASTNRPFLFLV
+510 SALLASNNKPYLFLI
-525 PVAVGF
+525 PIIPCF
-531 PIALSWIKLK
+531 PLALSWIKLQ
-541 FKMRSDSRLDNFQG
+541 FKMRNESRIDNFQS
-555 RKNLNS
+555 RKSSN
-561 DNQI
+561 

>member
-11 FGRALKIWTILL
+11 FCRAFRIWFILI
-23 GLLFYLWF
+23 GLFFYLWF
-31 DSKKW
+31 DSRKW

-42 TVKRREKRNTLRAK
+42 STKRREKRDTKRAK
-56 WLTKELVYL
+56 WLTKELVNL

-88 NELTSLQDRVP
+88 NELSTLQDRVP
-99 PFAFEKVQ
+99 PFRFEKVQ
-107 EILKKELGNSYEKII
+107 EILKQQLRNSYEKIATI
-122 SIDQIPIGSA
+122 NQIPIGSA

-138 KAILINEKNIIFKV
+138 KATLINKKNVIFKV

-173 VVQRIKSL
+173 VVQSIKSL
-181 SRGNDWVGIAKE
+181 SRGNDWIGIAKE
-193 SKRVLLRELDF
+193 SRRVLIRELDF

-217 FIDDSDILIP
+217 FIEDSDILIP

-233 STSKILCLEYLPGI
+233 STSKVLCLEYLPGI
-247 KINDIKSLKSNDID
+247 KINDIKSLNENNID
-261 TSLIAKI
+261 SSSIAKI

-289 GNLAVSKNGS
+289 GNLAVSKTGS

-330 VSGLVKELQIAGLI
+330 VGGLVKELQIAGLI
-344 EKDVEIGPVR
+344 EKDIEIGPVR
-354 RLIRIM
+354 RLVRIM

-369 DSKIIEKLS
+369 DSKIIERLS
-378 GDISELAYGK
+378 GDLSELAYGK

-410 RYLDPEFNLIAIA
+410 RYLDPKFNLIAIA

-434 NPDSNDLFNELGRQV
+434 NQESNDLLNELGRQV

-495 QSLGNSV
+495 QTLGNSV

-510 SALLASTNRPFLFLV
+510 SALLASNNKPFLFFIPLI
-525 PVAVGF
+525 PGF
-531 PIALSWIKLK
+531 PIALSWIKLQ

-555 RKNLNS
+555 RKTN
-561 DNQI
+561 

>member
-1 MIFLASQLQR
+1 MIFIASQLQR
-11 FGRALKIWTILL
+11 FGRAFRIWVILL

-31 DSKKW
+31 DAKKW

-42 TVKRREKRNTLRAK
+42 TIRRKEKRNTLRAK
-56 WLTKELVYL
+56 WLTKELVNL

-88 NELTSLQDRVP
+88 SELSSLQDRVP
-99 PFAFEKVQ
+99 AFEFEKVQ

-122 SIDQIPIGSA
+122 SINEIPIGSA

-138 KAILINEKNIIFKV
+138 KAKLINNKNVIFKV

-173 VVQRIKSL
+173 VVQRIKSI
-181 SRGNDWVGIAKE
+181 SRGNDWIGIAKE
-193 SKRVLLRELDF
+193 SKRVLVRELDF
-204 RIEAQYAARFKQQ
+204 QIEAQYAARFKQQ
-217 FIDDSDILIP
+217 FLDDSDILIP
-227 SVFWDL
+227 SVFWEL
-233 STSKILCLEYLPGI
+233 STSKVLCLEYLPGI

-261 TSLIAKI
+261 TSQIAKI

-309 FVSERIRGR
+309 FVSERIRAR
-318 LNSMIKAAALRD
+318 LNSMIKAAALSD
-330 VSGLVKELQIAGLI
+330 VSGLVNELQIAGLI
-344 EKDVEIGPVR
+344 EKDIEIGPVR

-369 DSKIIEKLS
+369 DSQIIEKLS
-378 GDISELAYGK
+378 GDLSELAYGK

-434 NPDSNDLFNELGRQV
+434 NQDSNDLFNEIGRQV

-510 SALLASTNRPFLFLV
+510 SALLASTNRPFLFII
-525 PVAVGF
+525 PIAIAF
-531 PIALSWIKLK
+531 PISISWIKLK
-541 FKMRSDSRLDNFQG
+541 FKMRSESRLDNFQG
-555 RKNLNS
+555 RKGFN
-561 DNQI
+561 

>member
-1 MIFLASQLQR
+1 MIFLASQIQKV
-11 FGRALKIWTILL
+11 GRAIRIWMILL
-23 GLLFYLWF
+23 SLLFYLWF

-36 TYLKGY
+36 TYLKGF
-42 TVKRREKRNTLRAK
+42 TAIKREKRNILRAK
-56 WLTKELVYL
+56 WLTKELVNL

-75 LSARADVIPSAWV
+75 LSARADVVPSAWV
-88 NELTSLQDRVP
+88 NELISLQDRVP
-99 PFAFEKVQ
+99 SFSFKKVE
-107 EILKKELGNSYEKII
+107 EILTLQLGNSFQQITY
-122 SIDQIPIGSA
+122 IDEIPIGSA

-138 KAILINEKNIIFKV
+138 KAKLINNKSVIFKV
-152 QRPDIEKFFRLD
+152 QRPDIERFFRLD
-164 LDVMNQVAK
+164 LDVMNQVAR
-173 VVQRIKSL
+173 VVQKIKFI

-217 FIDDSDILIP
+217 FMDDSDIKVP

-233 STSKILCLEYLPGI
+233 STSKVLCLEYLPGI
-247 KINDIKSLKSNDID
+247 KINDIKSLKSNDIN
-261 TSLIAKI
+261 TSSIAKI

-289 GNLAVSKNGS
+289 GNLAVSKEGS

-318 LNSMIKAAALRD
+318 LNSMIKAAALRN
-330 VSGLVKELQIAGLI
+330 VNGLVKELQIAGLI
-344 EKDVEIGPVR
+344 EKDIEIGPVR

-410 RYLDPEFNLIAIA
+410 RYLDPDFNLIAIA

-434 NPDSNDLFNELGRQV
+434 DSDSNDLFNELGRQV

-502 LLGSLAIS
+502 LLGSLAIT
-510 SALLASTNRPFLFLV
+510 SALLASTNRPFLFII
-525 PVAVGF
+525 PAIIGF

-541 FKMRSDSRLDNFQG
+541 FKMRSDSRIDNFQG
-555 RKNLNS
+555 KKSL
-561 DNQI
+561 

>member
-1 MIFLASQLQR
+1 MIFIASQLKR
-11 FGRALKIWTILL
+11 FSRALRIWTILL

-42 TVKRREKRNTLRAK
+42 NSKRREKRNTLRAK
-56 WLTKELVYL
+56 WLTKELVNL

-88 NELTSLQDRVP
+88 NELSSLQDRVP
-99 PFAFEKVQ
+99 PFEFEKIQ
-107 EILKKELGNSYEKII
+107 NILKKQLRNSYKKII

-138 KAILINEKNIIFKV
+138 KARLIDGKNVIFKV

-193 SKRVLLRELDF
+193 SKRVLIRELDF

-217 FIDDSDILIP
+217 FIDDSNILIP
-227 SVFWDL
+227 SVFWEL
-233 STSKILCLEYLPGI
+233 STSKVLCLEYLPGI

-289 GNLAVSKNGS
+289 GNLAVSRGGS

-344 EKDVEIGPVR
+344 EKDIEVGPVR

-369 DSKIIEKLS
+369 DSQIIEKLS

-434 NPDSNDLFNELGRQV
+434 NQDSNDLFNELGRQV
-449 TEIGSKA
+449 SEIGSKA

-495 QSLGNSV
+495 QSLSNSV

-510 SALLASTNRPFLFLV
+510 SALLASTNRPFLFLI
-525 PVAVGF
+525 PVTIGF

-541 FKMRSDSRLDNFQG
+541 FKMRSESRLDNFQG
-555 RKNLNS
+555 SKSFKS
-561 DNQI
+561 DN